1 MRSFDDGVGA
11 FWDAVTAPQAVAA
24 IRLTLIVSLIV
35 AAIDAVMGT
44 LIAWVLVR
52 DEFPGKRIVNGL
64 IDLPFALPTIVAG
77 LVLLALYGPNGPVG
91 VNIAYT
97 RAAVLLALLFV
108 TLPFVVRAVQPV
120 LMGLER
126 EAEEAA
132 ESLGAKPW
140 TIFRRI
146 ILPALRPAML
156 AGVGLAFGR
165 AVGEFG
171 SIVLDQRQPAV
182 QDRGRVGAGL
192 RPDRERQHD
201 RRRRGV
207 GGAAADLV
215 PGPARHLVRGAQGDR
230 AMSRIALRSIALFY
244 LAALLVVPVAMVFY
258 RAFEDG
264 FAAAWEAV
272 TTPPAQHAFF
282 LTITITLIA
291 VPLNAVFGVLTAWV
305 LARYDFRG
313 KRILDVLI
321 DLPFAVSP
329 VIVGLALILVWGR
342 DGWFG
347 STEVIF
353 STPGMVLATIFISLP
368 FVVRE
373 VLPVLEEE
381 GTDQEQAASTLGA
394 RGRQVFWRITLPT
407 IRWGLT
413 YGVILSTA
421 RAIGEF
427 GAVAVVSGKIQGR
440 TETLT
445 LYVEDR
451 FQSLDLAGAYAAG
464 VVLALLGVT
473 VLALMTL
480 LQRRHGR
487 I

>member
-1 MRSFDDGVGA
+1 M
-11 FWDAVTAPQAVAA
+11 
-24 IRLTLIVSLIV
+24 
-35 AAIDAVMGT
+35 
-44 LIAWVLVR
+44 
-52 DEFPGKRIVNGL
+52 N
-64 IDLPFALPTIVAG
+64 
-77 LVLLALYGPNGPVG
+77 
-91 VNIAYT
+91 
-97 RAAVLLALLFV
+97 
-108 TLPFVVRAVQPV
+108 
-120 LMGLER
+120 
-126 EAEEAA
+126 
-132 ESLGAKPW
+132 
-140 TIFRRI
+140 
-146 ILPALRPAML
+146 
-156 AGVGLAFGR
+156 
-165 AVGEFG
+165 
-171 SIVLDQRQPAV
+171 
-182 QDRGRVGAGL
+182 
-192 RPDRERQHD
+192 
-201 RRRRGV
+201 
-207 GGAAADLV
+207 
-215 PGPARHLVRGAQGDR
+215 
-230 AMSRIALRSIALFY
+230 RIALRSVALFY
-244 LAALLVVPVAMVFY
+244 LAALLVVPVGMVFY
-258 RAFEDG
+258 RAFENG
-264 FAAAWEAV
+264 FVAAWEAV

-291 VPLNAVFGVLTAWV
+291 VPLNAVFGVVTAWL
-305 LARYDFRG
+305 LARYEFQGHARRRRKVPG
-313 KRILDVLI
+313 MRVLDVLI

-381 GTDQEQAASTLGA
+381 GTDQEQAAATLGA
-394 RGRQVFWRITLPT
+394 RGWQVFWRITLPT

-440 TETLT
+440 TETMT

-464 VVLALLGVT
+464 VVLALLGIT